1 MRLDFAPMEGITSYL
16 FRRVHARMFPGAD
29 RYYAPFIAPDSS
41 GKFKAAGLR
50 DLLPENNPGLRLVPQ
65 ILCNN
70 AQSFLLAAAQLAQL
84 GYDEVNLNAG
94 CPSATVVTKHKG
106 AGLLLDLDS
115 LSACL
120 DGIFVSCPLRVSV
133 KTRLGVESAEE
144 FSALLD
150 VYRRYPISELIVHAR
165 VRSAMYRG
173 VPDRAAFALALR
185 DCPFPVTYNGDIF
198 SPSALDALHAELPGD
213 TGVMIGR
220 GAAANPALFRLLRG
234 GAPLDLAEFAAF
246 HDALLDE
253 FLSSGLSAHFA
264 LSRLK
269 ELWYYWRHLFPSD
282 ARGVKAVLKARDL
295 PAYQAAVSALFSSE
309 SFDALSFFPG
319 TP

>member
-1 MRLDFAPMEGITSYL
+1 MRLDFAPMEGVTSYL

-29 RYYAPFIAPDSS
+29 RYYAPFLAPDSS
-41 GKFKAAGLR
+41 GKVKASALR

-65 ILCNN
+65 ILCNT
-70 AQSFLLAAAQLAQL
+70 AQPFLLASARLAQL

-120 DGIFVSCPLRVSV
+120 DGIFASCPLRVSV
-133 KTRLGVESAEE
+133 KTRLGVESTEE
-144 FSALLD
+144 FAAVLD
-150 VYRRYPISELIVHAR
+150 VFRRYPLSELIVHAR
-165 VRSAMYRG
+165 VRAAMYRG
-173 VPDRAAFALALR
+173 TPERSAFALALR
-185 DCPFPVTYNGDIF
+185 DCPFPITYNGDIF
-198 SPSALDALHAELPGD
+198 SPAALASLQEELPGN

-234 GAPLDLAEFAAF
+234 GAPLELSEFAAF
-246 HDALLDE
+246 HDALLSE
-253 FLSSGLSAHFA
+253 FLASGLSAHFA

-269 ELWYYWRHLFPSD
+269 ELWYYWRHLFPSA
-282 ARGVKAVLKARDL
+282 AREVKAVLKSRDL
-295 PAYQAAVSALFSSE
+295 PAYRAAVSALLSSGGFE
-309 SFDALSFFPG
+309 ALAFFPG

>member
-1 MRLDFAPMEGITSYL
+1 MRLDFAPMEGVTSHL

-41 GKFKAAGLR
+41 GKFKASGLR

-70 AQSFLLAAAQLAQL
+70 AQSFLLASARLAQL
-84 GYDEVNLNAG
+84 GYSEVDLNAG

-115 LSACL
+115 LSSCL
-120 DGIFVSCPLRVSV
+120 DGIFSSCPLRVSV
-133 KTRLGVESAEE
+133 KTRLGAASAEE
-144 FSALLD
+144 FSALLA
-150 VYRRYPISELIVHAR
+150 VYKRYPLSELIVHAR

-198 SPSALDALHAELPGD
+198 SPAALDALHSDLPGD
-213 TGVMIGR
+213 FGVMIGR

-234 GAPLDLAEFAAF
+234 GAPLDLAEFSAF
-246 HDALLDE
+246 HDALLAE

-269 ELWYYWRHLFPSD
+269 ELWYYWRYLFPS
-282 ARGVKAVLKARDL
+282 ASRGLKAVLKARDL
-295 PAYQAAVSALFSSE
+295 PSYRAAVSALFSSD
-309 SFDALSFFPG
+309 SFDPLSFFPG